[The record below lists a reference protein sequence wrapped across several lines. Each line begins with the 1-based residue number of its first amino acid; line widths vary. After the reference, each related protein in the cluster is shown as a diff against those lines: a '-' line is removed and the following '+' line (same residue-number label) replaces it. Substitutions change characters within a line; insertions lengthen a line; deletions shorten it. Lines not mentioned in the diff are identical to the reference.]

1 MSKTNIYLVNGEI
14 GTTVEPRLVRASTRQ
29 QALSHVAKSML
40 TVTLAS
46 QEDLVNLVVNGVKV
60 EDYKNTDQQELEL

>member
-14 GTTVEPRLVRASTRQ
+14 GTTVDHRLVRASTRQ

-46 QEDLVNLVVNGVKV
+46 QEDLVNLVVNGIKV
-60 EDYKNTDQQELEL
+60 EDYKNTDQQELDV

>member
-1 MSKTNIYLVNGEI
+1 MSKTNIYLVNGEV

-46 QEDLVNLVVNGVKV
+46 QEDLVNLVVNGIKV
-60 EDYKNTDQQELEL
+60 EDYKNTDQQELEI

>member
-46 QEDLVNLVVNGVKV
+46 QEDLVNLVVNGIKV
-60 EDYKNTDQQELEL
+60 EDYKNTDQQELEI

>member
-46 QEDLVNLVVNGVKV
+46 QEDLVNLVVNGIKV

>member
-1 MSKTNIYLVNGEI
+1 VTKTNIYLVNGQLGE
-14 GTTVEPRLVRASTRQ
+14 TVEPRLVRATNRQ

-46 QEDLVNLVVNGVKV
+46 QEDLVSLIAEGVRV
-60 EDYKNTDQQELEL
+60 EDYKNTDQQELDI

>member
-14 GTTVEPRLVRASTRQ
+14 GATVEPRLVRASTRQ

-46 QEDLVNLVVNGVKV
+46 QEDLISLVGEGVKV
-60 EDYKNTDQQELEL
+60 EDYKNTDQQELDL

>member
-40 TVTLAS
+40 FVTLAS
-46 QEDLVNLVVNGVKV
+46 QEDLVDLVVNGIKV
-60 EDYKNTDQQELEL
+60 EDYKNTDQQELEI

>member
-14 GTTVEPRLVRASTRQ
+14 GATVEPRLVRASTRQ

>member
-1 MSKTNIYLVNGEI
+1 MTKTNIYLVNGQL
-14 GTTVEPRLVRASTRQ
+14 GATVEPRLVRATNRQ

-46 QEDLVNLVVNGVKV
+46 QEDLVSLIAEGAKV
-60 EDYKNTDQQELEL
+60 EDYKNTDQQELDI

>member
-14 GTTVEPRLVRASTRQ
+14 GTTVEPRLVRASNRQ

-40 TVTLAS
+40 VVTLAS
-46 QEDLVNLVVNGVKV
+46 QESLVDLVANGVKV

>member
-1 MSKTNIYLVNGEI
+1 MSKTNIYFVNGEL
-14 GTTVEPRLVRASTRQ
+14 GTTIEPRLVRASNRQ

-46 QEDLVNLVVNGVKV
+46 QEDLVELISNGIAV
-60 EDYKNTDQQELEL
+60 EDYKNTDQQELDI